1 VTSSYLNVDATDA
14 ESLGRGKVEDAI
26 ADFVVRENLGTM
38 TLIGYLSVI
47 AQGATMLGLFGTV
60 AGMVLGLGLA
70 ELARGYVFSGLTDL
84 ATADFT
90 DTEIWQRS
98 KVHTVDP
105 ATIDTAAIRLK
116 EGDLVDLST
125 ATQERV
131 YRYLGDGATVY
142 LGQTDLTDTGLWKVE
157 LLRRELVKAEAEA
170 EAEATSGNPTAN
182 PTSTHVN
189 LKTGQL
195 VLTSTPNGGKVAYQY
210 RGLTDL
216 GAADFRDAALWT
228 ATTLMVAADV
238 ETEGRLTSGMLV
250 VDRRQTRR
258 GMPNVDLLTGCD
270 VAAVKDCIIRGMKA
284 AGAATE

>member
-1 VTSSYLNVDATDA
+1 VTAFTLPEDVKVEMKQGDTVDASHWDYTSD
-14 ESLGRGKVEDAI
+14 EDAVHLRTGDLI
-26 ADFVVRENLGTM
+26 ASLDERIVYRYLGADVEETDLSAADFATADWEEALSWKFTIAADELEVPDGTLVNNDGEVYVNEGTLVALADDGLVYRFLGSRELMDLTAEDF
-38 TLIGYLSVI
+38 TDTDRWV
-47 AQGATMLGLFGTV
+47 Q
-60 AGMVLGLGLA
+60 

-105 ATIDTAAIRLK
+105 AAIDTAAIRLK

-195 VLTSTPNGGKVAYQY
+195 VLTSTPNGG
-210 RGLTDL
+210 
-216 GAADFRDAALWT
+216 
-228 ATTLMVAADV
+228 
-238 ETEGRLTSGMLV
+238 
-250 VDRRQTRR
+250 
-258 GMPNVDLLTGCD
+258 
-270 VAAVKDCIIRGMKA
+270 
-284 AGAATE
+284 